1 MRPFSLI
8 TRSIFSNMAGTFG
21 QFYAH
26 VVFTPQ
32 HRANVI
38 LESFR
43 EELQMYMTGII
54 QGKKHKVLAIY
65 CMPDHVHVLIGLKPY
80 MALSDLVQVLKKES
94 SNFIN
99 DKKWVVGKFNWQE
112 GFGYFSHSHAELD
125 AVAKYVLNQKEHHKK
140 RSFREEYLEILK
152 RCEVEYKE
160 EYLFEW
166 ISDET

>member
-1 MRPFSLI
+1 
-8 TRSIFSNMAGTFG
+8 
-21 QFYAH
+21 
-26 VVFTPQ
+26 
-32 HRANVI
+32 
-38 LESFR
+38 
-43 EELQMYMTGII
+43 MYMTGII